1 MMPFSAPQ
9 SYVAGICAP
18 ETLSGKVQW
27 FVFRDAELLVAE
39 LGVTELSVTDSHFTL
54 PAQPEALGLAPLRS
68 HYLGLLGDTHCFC
81 CEVHTGAAVPAG
93 WAFSGLRAL
102 FGQIDDGYFAIAG
115 RALQIVDWDRTHQ
128 YCGRCATPT
137 VSRTDERSR
146 QCPAC
151 KLTAYPRLAPAVMVL
166 IRRGSSL
173 LLARSP
179 RFPEGMYSALAG
191 FVEPG
196 ETLEQCLARE
206 VFEEVGIKIA
216 DTRYFASQPWPFP
229 HSLMIAFVA
238 DHESG
243 EIAVDGVEIVAA
255 EWFDISSL
263 PRLPAKISI
272 ARNLIDAVVEEMK
285 REMLASQS

>member
-18 ETLSGKVQW
+18 DETPRDALW
-27 FVFRDAELLVAE
+27 FVFRDTELLIE
-39 LGVTELSVTDSHFTL
+39 DGRFGL
-54 PAQPEALGLAPLRS
+54 PSQPESLGLAPLRS
-68 HYLGLLGDTHCFC
+68 QYLGLLGETHCFS
-81 CEVHTGAAVPAG
+81 CEVHADSAAPDG

-102 FGQIDDGYFAIAG
+102 FGQIDDGRFAIAG

-128 YCGRCATPT
+128 FCGRCGTPT

-151 KLTAYPRLAPAVMVL
+151 NLTVYPRLAPAVMALV
-166 IRRGSSL
+166 RRGNSI

-206 VFEEVGIKIA
+206 VFEEVGIRIKN
-216 DTRYFASQPWPFP
+216 TRYFASQPWPFP

-238 DHESG
+238 DHDEG
-243 EIAVDGVEIVAA
+243 EIAVDGVEIMAA

-272 ARNLIDAVVEEMK
+272 ARNLIDAVVEAMK
-285 REMLASQS
+285 REMFASQS

>member
-1 MMPFSAPQ
+1 
-9 SYVAGICAP
+9 
-18 ETLSGKVQW
+18 
-27 FVFRDAELLVAE
+27 
-39 LGVTELSVTDSHFTL
+39 
-54 PAQPEALGLAPLRS
+54 
-68 HYLGLLGDTHCFC
+68 
-81 CEVHTGAAVPAG
+81 VHTEAPVPAG

-102 FGQIDDGYFAIAG
+102 FGQIDDGLFAIAG

-128 YCGRCATPT
+128 YCGRCGTPT
-137 VSRTDERSR
+137 VSRSDERSR

-151 KLTAYPRLAPAVMVL
+151 RLTVYPRIAPAVMAL
-166 IRRGSSL
+166 IRRGDRI

-206 VFEEVGIKIA
+206 VFEEVGINISN
-216 DTRYFASQPWPFP
+216 TRYFASQPWPFP

-238 DHESG
+238 DYESG
-243 EIAVDGVEIVAA
+243 EIAMDGVEIIAA
-255 EWFDISSL
+255 EWFDISDL

-272 ARNLIDAVVEEMK
+272 ARKLIDAVVEEMK
-285 REMLASQS
+285 QEMSASQSQSRRAE